1 MADPLRDRI
10 AAIVERHTVLGAPME
25 TADAILALVRRHAT
39 SDAAVEAAAEALYVD
54 TARTAAFDAIP
65 WMVLGVRQRERWIK
79 RARAAITA
87 ALGGGHG

>member
-39 SDAAVEAAAEALYVD
+39 SDAAVEAAIKAIN
-54 TARTAAFDAIP
+54 ARAIWP
-65 WMVLGVRQRERWIK
+65 RK
-79 RARAAITA
+79 RDMQAAITA